1 MSRFPFDTSPGQ
13 EREILRRLKRLA
25 REEPISGAV
34 YSCAAAHGYVYECLV
49 TWTANA
55 VPMRAA
61 WGPFSESVGYAELD
75 LDEDPARIVQRL
87 REAWHSRRAGK
98 SWDPTRGRLGIR
110 DRPPSQSP
118 LGTGGRGAEVGLG
131 IRGPMCVRVWA

>member
-1 MSRFPFDTSPGQ
+1 M
-13 EREILRRLKRLA
+13 KRLA

-61 WGPFSESVGYAELD
+61 WGPFDESVGYAELD

-87 REAWHSRRAGK
+87 RETWHSRRAGK
-98 SWDPTRGRLGIR
+98 SWDPTRGRLGTLAAVADNGAAALTLQR
-110 DRPPSQSP
+110 PLLDAAEYDELDRFWQRLWGEP
-118 LGTGGRGAEVGLG
+118 VK
-131 IRGPMCVRVWA
+131 